1 MRWRT
6 GGTAGQCHTTAQCTA
21 PPTQVAAS
29 GCVVVASI
37 HQPSS
42 EVFGEFDQ
50 LLILSHGQA
59 VYMGAAS
66 EATGYF
72 AALAPELQACPY
84 SSLRAVGRW
93 NALRCA
99 ALSRIAERCMAL
111 LAEAIC

>member
-1 MRWRT
+1 
-6 GGTAGQCHTTAQCTA
+6 
-21 PPTQVAAS
+21 
-29 GCVVVASI
+29 VVVASI

-72 AALAPELQACPY
+72 AALAPELQACPC
-84 SSLRAVGRW
+84 SSLRAVGSAGMRC
-93 NALRCA
+93 RCA
-99 ALSRIAERCMAL
+99 ISHCGCMAL
-111 LAEAIC
+111 LAEAICAEGGSV

>member
-1 MRWRT
+1 MPRDCSVR
-6 GGTAGQCHTTAQCTA
+6 CS
-21 PPTQVAAS
+21 TQVAAS

-42 EVFGEFDQ
+42 EVFSEFDQ

-72 AALAPELQACPY
+72 AALAPELQALPLCAIA
-84 SSLRAVGRW
+84 LLHAAGRG

-99 ALSRIAERCMAL
+99 ISHLWLHGFACGGDQGGRA
-111 LAEAIC
+111 

>member
-1 MRWRT
+1 MPRDCSVR
-6 GGTAGQCHTTAQCTA
+6 CS
-21 PPTQVAAS
+21 TQVAAS

-42 EVFGEFDQ
+42 EVFSEFDQ

-72 AALAPELQACPY
+72 AALAPELQACPC
-84 SSLRAVGRW
+84 SSLRAVGRG

-99 ALSRIAERCMAL
+99 ISHLWLHGFACGGDQGGGA
-111 LAEAIC
+111 